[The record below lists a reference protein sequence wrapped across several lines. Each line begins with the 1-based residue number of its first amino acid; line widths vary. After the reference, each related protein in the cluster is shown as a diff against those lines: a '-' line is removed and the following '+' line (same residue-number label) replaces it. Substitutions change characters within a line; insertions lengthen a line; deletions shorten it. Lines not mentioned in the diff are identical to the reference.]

1 MPRISHLTNEASE
14 FQLLPPYRPPV
25 PAIQASCIKPKMSR
39 QAPQQDRTEANRTTL
54 KSLVK
59 LPANRVCA
67 DCKTQKHPRWASWNL
82 GIFVCIRCSGIH
94 RGMGTHISRVKSVDL
109 DSWTDE
115 QLAVM
120 LRWGNRRAN
129 RYWEAKLKDNS
140 GGQGHMPREEKIENF
155 IRTKY
160 ESKRW
165 VMDGP
170 MPDPETLGGEE
181 DDEVPLN
188 IVQEKVKL
196 ERSASQKIQGSPART
211 ASAQQQRHMP
221 QVDLFGDEPPVRPS
235 TGPPTNTATAPPP
248 PKAQPKQPK
257 PADSLLGLDFL
268 GSAPAAAP
276 ARPSST
282 GGATNATQ
290 RTDLKQS
297 ILSLYAS
304 TPKAAPQPQQQ
315 QQQQPSG
322 DLTGL
327 QSPPLQSP
335 TGQASSG
342 LGGLNDAFSGLNFSS
357 TSTAAPPQTV
367 KQASPF
373 DGLKG
378 LTSPKAA
385 PAPPQTTTSFG
396 GGGSFFDPL
405 PAKSPTTS
413 KPPAPT
419 QQPSAPQRAWSSSS
433 GFGDFLSS
441 TSPITPQTMASPVST
456 QNAGDQ
462 DLFGPAVDSTPAPAP
477 TSKPL
482 APSQPN
488 INSAFNLSNPPPPS
502 QPVAQPKPA
511 SASLSTLSNN
521 FDAWG
526 SNDVW
531 GSESNTTAAQPNI
544 TSPAASTAR
553 PTMNS
558 GLNDFGG
565 GWGSSSATTSSG
577 WGSSSQTI
585 KPTPE
590 IAKDDDFG
598 GWSTAPSPGA
608 NTANPPPASSKPFAT
623 NDDLFSNV
631 WE

>member
-1 MPRISHLTNEASE
+1 
-14 FQLLPPYRPPV
+14 
-25 PAIQASCIKPKMSR
+25 MSR
-39 QAPQQDRTEANRTTL
+39 RPPQQDRAEANRATL

-59 LPANRVCA
+59 LPANRACA
-67 DCKTQKHPRWASWNL
+67 DCKTQKHPRWASWTL
-82 GIFVCIRCSGIH
+82 GIFICIRCSGIH

-140 GGQGHMPREEKIENF
+140 DGQGHVPREEKIENF

-196 ERSASQKIQGSPART
+196 ERSASQKIQASPART
-211 ASAQQQRHMP
+211 ASANQQRNMP

-235 TGPPTNTATAPPP
+235 TGPPLNNATAPPP
-248 PKAQPKQPK
+248 PKAQLKQGK
-257 PADSLLGLDFL
+257 PADSLLGLDFFG
-268 GSAPAAAP
+268 GSAAAAP

-282 GGATNATQ
+282 SGASTATQ

-304 TPKAAPQPQQQ
+304 APKATPPP
-315 QQQQPSG
+315 QQQQPSA
-322 DLTGL
+322 DLGGF
-327 QSPPLQSP
+327 QSSSAQS
-335 TGQASSG
+335 SSG
-342 LGGLNDAFSGLNFSS
+342 PGRLTDAFSGLSFSS
-357 TSTAAPPQTV
+357 ASTAPQQPP
-367 KQASPF
+367 KQSSPF
-373 DGLKG
+373 DSLAG

-385 PAPPQTTTSFG
+385 PAPAQTTTSFG

-405 PAKSPTTS
+405 PAKSPTAT
-413 KPPAPT
+413 KPPAPAP
-419 QQPSAPQRAWSSSS
+419 QPAAPQRGWSSSS

-441 TSPITPQTMASPVST
+441 TSPIAPQTTTPPTST
-456 QNAGDQ
+456 QTGNQ
-462 DLFGPAVDSTPAPAP
+462 DLFGLMDSAPAPAQP
-477 TSKPL
+477 PKPA
-482 APSQPN
+482 APMQPS
-488 INSAFNLSNPPPPS
+488 INSAFNLSNPLPPS
-502 QPVAQPKPA
+502 QPAQPVQPKPTTA
-511 SASLSTLSNN
+511 SFSTLSNN

-531 GSESNTTAAQPNI
+531 GAESTSTATAAPTQPSLASTTAS
-544 TSPAASTAR
+544 TSRPAMGSGLGEFSGGWGASNSSAST
-553 PTMNS
+553 
-558 GLNDFGG
+558 G
-565 GWGSSSATTSSG
+565 GWGSSAAK
-577 WGSSSQTI
+577 Q
-585 KPTPE
+585 TPE

-598 GWSTAPSPGA
+598 GWSSAPQGSGTATGGNAP
-608 NTANPPPASSKPFAT
+608 SKPFAT